1 MAQTKKKRR
10 STKHRGNAAGMVESR
25 GRTGRPVEPAKGK
38 GKPAAGAKAADRRD
52 RPPSW
57 RGALNRS
64 IVAVVIFVAV
74 LVLLLKQ
81 PVTSALI
88 IGVAMLAFYVPLSYA
103 TDRWIYRRRLAKRGM
118 APRGG
123 KG

>member
-1 MAQTKKKRR
+1 MAQTRKKRR
-10 STKHRGNAAGMVESR
+10 TKHRGNAAGMVETR
-25 GRTGRPVEPAKGK
+25 GRTGRPSGSEKGTGK
-38 GKPAAGAKAADRRD
+38 GKSPARGASSDRRD

-57 RGALNRS
+57 RSALNRS

-81 PVTSALI
+81 PVTSSII

-103 TDRWIYRRRLAKRGM
+103 TDRWIYRRRMAKRGQ
-118 APRGG
+118 GG
-123 KG
+123 RS

>member
-1 MAQTKKKRR
+1 MAQTREKRR
-10 STKHRGNAAGMVESR
+10 TKHRGNAAGMVESR
-25 GRTGRPVEPAKGK
+25 GRTGRPSGAEKGTGK
-38 GKPAAGAKAADRRD
+38 GKSPGRSGSTDRRD

-57 RGALNRS
+57 RSALNRS

-81 PVTSALI
+81 PVTSSII

-103 TDRWIYRRRLAKRGM
+103 TDRWIYRRRMAKRGH
-118 APRGG
+118 GG
-123 KG
+123 RS